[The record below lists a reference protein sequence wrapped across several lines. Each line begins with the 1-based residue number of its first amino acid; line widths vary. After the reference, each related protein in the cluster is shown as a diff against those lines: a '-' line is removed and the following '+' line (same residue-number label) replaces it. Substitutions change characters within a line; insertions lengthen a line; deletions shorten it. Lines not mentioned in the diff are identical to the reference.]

1 MGILDKIKNKVTT
14 EKKDDAVK
22 DSGKKKVVKKTDD
35 AVKVDDT
42 KKKEVKKEVKKTSKS
57 KDSKKIKGSAYRVL
71 VKPLITEKVTELG
84 EFNKYGFEV
93 SVNTNKTEVAKAIKE
108 VYGVTPIS
116 VNIMNMRGKRVRFGR
131 TMGKK
136 KDWKKAIITLK
147 KGEKIEV
154 YQGV

>member
-1 MGILDKIKNKVTT
+1 MGILDKIKNKVTDR
-14 EKKDDAVK
+14 KGSSAKDED
-22 DSGKKKVVKKTDD
+22 KKKEVKKITSDDKNKGVVKKD
-35 AVKVDDT
+35 
-42 KKKEVKKEVKKTSKS
+42 VKKEVKKTDKK
-57 KDSKKIKGSAYRVL
+57 KDIKKIKGSAYRVL

-84 EFNKYGFEV
+84 ELNKYGFEV
-93 SVNTNKTEVAKAIKE
+93 SVKTNKTEIAKAIKE

-116 VNIMNMRGKRVRFGR
+116 VNIINMRGKRVRFGR